1 MESYKKIDIDTWV
14 RREHYLYYTQKLKI
28 EYNMT
33 ANINV
38 KELLDFCH
46 IYNYKFYPAI
56 IYFITKVLNK
66 IDNFKMFKD
75 KEQNLC
81 IWDKIIPNY
90 TIFHKDDCTFSDCW
104 TDYSDDFKIFYYDIM
119 LDMKRYKDKKGIKV
133 KVKQPSNFYCVSCT
147 PWTTFTGYG
156 SRVMDGEP
164 TFFPIITIGKY
175 VESGQQVMM
184 PVNITI
190 AHAVSDG
197 YHVGLFF
204 QYLQEELTKQN
215 LLTTI
220 EDNLV

>member
-75 KEQNLC
+75 KEQNFIKMTVRFRIAGLIIRMILKYFIMILC
-81 IWDKIIPNY
+81 WI
-90 TIFHKDDCTFSDCW
+90 
-104 TDYSDDFKIFYYDIM
+104 
-119 LDMKRYKDKKGIKV
+119 
-133 KVKQPSNFYCVSCT
+133 
-147 PWTTFTGYG
+147 
-156 SRVMDGEP
+156 
-164 TFFPIITIGKY
+164 
-175 VESGQQVMM
+175 
-184 PVNITI
+184 
-190 AHAVSDG
+190 
-197 YHVGLFF
+197 
-204 QYLQEELTKQN
+204 
-215 LLTTI
+215 
-220 EDNLV
+220 